1 MKSRGMGAFSGY
13 KLEKEENAKLELF
26 KFLRVADDAG
36 NLRSKHGGNCRRNSE
51 NSGGYCCGY
60 TSWVYHRQC
69 LDPASPGGP
78 QTVMRH
84 VAHRAAQL
92 LLIMKEEVQPRI
104 SKPDP
109 YRHRSNPD
117 PWRPMRNPDPVRRVW
132 KADP

>member
-1 MKSRGMGAFSGY
+1 MDQQDGSCRG
-13 KLEKEENAKLELF
+13 
-26 KFLRVADDAG
+26 
-36 NLRSKHGGNCRRNSE
+36 NSE

-78 QTVMRH
+78 QMVMRH

-104 SKPDP
+104 SRPDP
-109 YRHRSNPD
+109 YRPRSDPD
-117 PWRPMRNPDPVRRVW
+117 PGRPMRNPDPVRRVW